1 MNLTAQELKT
11 ELLNYANESKIP
23 DYLRFFRTEKGS
35 YGENDKFIG
44 VSVPD
49 QRKVVKLFH
58 EIPLP
63 ELQKLIKSDIH
74 EHRLTALMILVNKY
88 KKAKLESE
96 KKVLIDFYLSNI
108 NQVNNWD
115 LVDTS
120 ASILGDY
127 LKNNPELLYKM
138 AKSEKLWHQ
147 RIAVIA
153 TYVYIKNNEFADTLA
168 IAEILINHKHDLIHK
183 AVGWMLREVGKR
195 DESVLRDFLNKHH
208 KKMPRTM
215 LRYAI
220 EKFPEDLRQKYLAR

>member
-49 QRKVVKLFH
+49 QRKVVKSFH

>member
-220 EKFPEDLRQKYLAR
+220 EKFPEDLRQKYLTR